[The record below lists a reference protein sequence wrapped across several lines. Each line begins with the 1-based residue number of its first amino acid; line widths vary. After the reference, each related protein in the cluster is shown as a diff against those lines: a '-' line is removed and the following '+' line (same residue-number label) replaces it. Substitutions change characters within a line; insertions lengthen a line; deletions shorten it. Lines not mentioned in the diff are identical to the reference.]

1 MLPADR
7 RAEMWRAQMAEKYSH
22 DELVERLDEPGWR
35 AVTGDTSQEGT
46 LRQVTEAAHA
56 GRAKGPGWLQH
67 IATRI
72 EVDALQLEKLWY
84 YLGLPLA

>member
-1 MLPADR
+1 MED
-7 RAEMWRAQMAEKYSH
+7 KYTH
-22 DELVERLDEPGWR
+22 DQLVQKLDEPGWR
-35 AVTGDTSQEGT
+35 TVTDNEAAPAEGT
-46 LRQVTEAAHA
+46 LREMAEAAH
-56 GRAKGPGWLQH
+56 GRRTSGEAPGLLQH

>member
-1 MLPADR
+1 
-7 RAEMWRAQMAEKYSH
+7 MAEKYSH

-46 LRQVTEAAHA
+46 LRQVT
-56 GRAKGPGWLQH
+56 
-67 IATRI
+67 
-72 EVDALQLEKLWY
+72 DALQLEKLWY